1 MLSLLVTL
9 VVALIVLALA
19 WYVIT
24 TLLPLPEPIGKV
36 ARVVFVVIGVLILI
50 WFLLALVGQAPSS
63 LGRL

>member
-9 VVALIVLALA
+9 VVALIVLSLA

-50 WFLLALVGQAPSS
+50 WFLLALVGQAPHS